1 MGKLLPILL
10 ALLGLGGGIGAGL
23 MLKPPESHDAGEGEA
38 AGGAGHETDPGA
50 ESGADPGA
58 HGAEGEASPP
68 DMAAGEVA
76 QAGEEEEFVRLNNQF
91 VIPVVQ
97 EGRVVALV
105 VMSISL
111 QVHAGTSEAVF
122 AREPKLRDE
131 FLQVL
136 FAHANAGGFDGTFT
150 SAGNL
155 RALRQALLE
164 AASSVLGERVTD
176 VLILDIMRQD
186 S

>member
-1 MGKLLPILL
+1 MGKVLPILL

-23 MLKPPESHDAGEGEA
+23 MLKPPESHDSGEDGGEGTS
-38 AGGAGHETDPGA
+38 ETDA
-50 ESGADPGA
+50 AA
-58 HGAEGEASPP
+58 HGAEDAAPPP
-68 DMAAGEVA
+68 DMDAGEVA
-76 QAGEEEEFVRLNNQF
+76 PAGEEQEFVRLNNQF
-91 VIPVVQ
+91 VVPVVRDA
-97 EGRVVALV
+97 RVTALV

-111 QVHAGTSEAVF
+111 QIHAGTSETVF

-155 RALRQALLE
+155 RALRQALRE
-164 AASSVLGERVTD
+164 AASSVLGASVSD
-176 VLILDIMRQD
+176 VLIIEMMRQD